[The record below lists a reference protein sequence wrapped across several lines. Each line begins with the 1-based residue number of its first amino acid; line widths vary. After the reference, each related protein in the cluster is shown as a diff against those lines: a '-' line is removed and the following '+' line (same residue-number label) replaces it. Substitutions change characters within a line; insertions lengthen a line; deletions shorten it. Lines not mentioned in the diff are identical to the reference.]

1 MTDVIIAFAREED
14 GKNIRNI
21 LKKHGFSVSM
31 VCTSAAQVL
40 SEANSRNGG
49 LVVTGYRLRDM
60 MFCELYE
67 NLPPWYKMLLIAS
80 PARMGEE
87 EVKDIEV
94 LPMPL
99 KVCDLIWTVDKMC
112 QEQIRLSR
120 KRRREKPKR
129 TLQEQILINEAKT
142 LLMEQKK
149 MTEEEAHR
157 YLQQRSMENA
167 TSLVETAQMV
177 KSLSRNL
184 GQL

>member
-80 PARMGEE
+80 PPSREE

-112 QEQIRLSR
+112 QEQIRLA
-120 KRRREKPKR
+120 EK
-129 TLQEQILINEAKT
+129 
-142 LLMEQKK
+142 
-149 MTEEEAHR
+149 EEEKNQNAHCRSR
-157 YLQQRSMENA
+157 Y
-167 TSLVETAQMV
+167 
-177 KSLSRNL
+177 
-184 GQL
+184 